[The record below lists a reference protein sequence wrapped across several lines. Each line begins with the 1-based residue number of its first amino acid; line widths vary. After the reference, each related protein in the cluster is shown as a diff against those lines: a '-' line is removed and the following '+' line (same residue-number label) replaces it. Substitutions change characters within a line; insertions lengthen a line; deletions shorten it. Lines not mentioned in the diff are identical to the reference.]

1 MNKIEIYETG
11 TSVEIPSS
19 WDEMTSHQ
27 VREVL
32 KIHDRCIARQLSPLE
47 FNIRVLYLLMG
58 MKHNARSVR
67 WENLADEESVRR
79 RDANI
84 YMLCERCLGFM
95 FGSDGDSPSLTY
107 NSTRNVLPAI
117 SRGLLRR
124 KLIGPADALQD
135 LTFGE
140 FRHASNALT
149 AFFKSH
155 EQCDLDEC
163 IAHLYRCKA
172 SKANKAGRYVT
183 PIDNS
188 TFYAD
193 IRRAASIHL
202 WQKTFI
208 MLWFSACINFLQTGT
223 VVLDGETIN
232 LSALFSS
239 DTDSKPTELVSTWTD
254 LAINIAKEGTI
265 GPMERIDEEPLYSII
280 KLMWHNH
287 KENKRNEKIR
297 QTP

>member
-11 TSVEIPSS
+11 ASVEIPSS
-19 WDEMTSHQ
+19 WDEMTPRQ
-27 VREVL
+27 VCDVM
-32 KIHDRCIARQLSPLE
+32 KIYTRCVESQSSPLE
-47 FNIRVLYLLMG
+47 FNVRVLYYLMG

-67 WENLADEESVRR
+67 WERLADADNVRQ

-84 YMLCERCLGFM
+84 YMLCEKCLGFM
-95 FGSDGDSPSLTY
+95 FETDDKASTIVY
-107 NSTRNVLPAI
+107 NSTRNVLPSV
-117 SRGLLRR
+117 SRGWLRR
-124 KLIGPADALQD
+124 RLVGPADALQD

-140 FRHASNALT
+140 FCHASNALT
-149 AFFKSH
+149 TFFKSH
-155 EQCDLDEC
+155 DASDLNEC
-163 IAHLYRCKA
+163 IAHLYRRKS
-172 SKANKAGRYVT
+172 SKANRTGRYVT

-188 TFYAD
+188 TFDAD
-193 IRRAASIHL
+193 IRRAASIPS
-202 WQKTFI
+202 WSKTII

-239 DTDSKPTELVSTWTD
+239 DSDTKPTEFVNTWAD

-265 GPMERIDEEPLYSII
+265 GTMERIDEEPLYSII

-297 QTP
+297 

>member
-1 MNKIEIYETG
+1 MTKIEIYETG
-11 TSVEIPSS
+11 TTVEIPSS
-19 WDEMTSHQ
+19 WDEMTPRQ
-27 VREVL
+27 VCDVM
-32 KIHDRCIARQLSPLE
+32 KIYTRCVESQSSPLE
-47 FNIRVLYLLMG
+47 FNVRVLYYLMG

-67 WENLADEESVRR
+67 WERLADADSVRQ

-84 YMLCERCLGFM
+84 YMLCEKCLGFM
-95 FGSDGDSPSLTY
+95 FGTDDKAATLVY
-107 NSTRNVLPAI
+107 NSTRNVLPSV
-117 SRGLLRR
+117 SRGWLRR
-124 KLIGPADALQD
+124 RLVGPSDALQD

-155 EQCDLDEC
+155 DSSDLNEC
-163 IAHLYRCKA
+163 IAHLYRRKS
-172 SKANKAGRYVT
+172 SKANRAGRYVT

-188 TFYAD
+188 TFESD
-193 IRRAASIHL
+193 IRRAASL
-202 WQKTFI
+202 PSWQKTII

-223 VVLDGETIN
+223 VVLDGETVN

-239 DTDSKPTELVSTWTD
+239 DPDAKPTEFVNTWAD

-265 GPMERIDEEPLYSII
+265 GTMERIDEEPLYSII

-297 QTP
+297 

>member
-1 MNKIEIYETG
+1 MTKIEIYETG
-11 TSVEIPSS
+11 ATVEIPSS
-19 WDEMTSHQ
+19 WDEMTPRQ
-27 VREVL
+27 VRDVM
-32 KIHDRCIARQLSPLE
+32 KIYTRCVESQSSPLE
-47 FNIRVLYLLMG
+47 FNVRVLYYLMG

-67 WENLADEESVRR
+67 WERLADADSVCQ

-84 YMLCERCLGFM
+84 YMLCEKYLGFM
-95 FGSDGDSPSLTY
+95 FGTDDKAATLVY
-107 NSTRNVLPAI
+107 NSTRNVLPSV
-117 SRGLLRR
+117 SRGLFRR
-124 KLIGPADALQD
+124 RLVGPSDALQD

-140 FRHASNALT
+140 FRHAANALT

-155 EQCDLDEC
+155 DSSDLNEC
-163 IAHLYRCKA
+163 IAHLYRRKA
-172 SKANKAGRYVT
+172 SKANRAGRYVT

-188 TFYAD
+188 TFESD
-193 IRRAASIHL
+193 IRRAASL
-202 WQKTFI
+202 PSWQKTII

-223 VVLDGETIN
+223 VVLDGETVN

-239 DTDSKPTELVSTWTD
+239 DADTKPTEFVNTWAD

-265 GPMERIDEEPLYSII
+265 GTMERIDEEPLYSII

-297 QTP
+297 